1 MGISGMEKLKKSL
14 QIKGSFIK
22 VDSNFGFNF
31 MVYNT
36 PIYMAQCCYLKKMI
50 PKLDG

>member
-1 MGISGMEKLKKSL
+1 MGISGMEKFTD
-14 QIKGSFIK
+14 QRIFI
-22 VDSNFGFNF
+22 VDSYFGVNF